1 MGERGEGRVVVM
13 KVAVTESIRV
23 EELEWKVGRPRFSWA
38 TERHQLSAVATFP
51 TNLGSQS
58 HLRGVKG
65 EKYEKG
71 SNNLVVVKPLSS
83 GLDVGGERQLCF
95 PFSCITANHLALC
108 LGGAHPLFYRSPDT
122 FILGPRLGEVNVN
135 KDKNSGGESN
145 PKEKMTQQPPFSSY
159 LILMTMA
166 NSVCVRERR
175 KHSQRDPSPFFVRVA
190 AGSKSAAYC
199 PGTCIREDDDDHHT
213 QVSTQ
218 CFQYVSLCREDN
230 GTILAYYSHSGPA
243 ATPESG
249 DTSYLFLS
257 KTRSQY
263 QISLPLHWEDPGCH
277 RLAQSLPLK
286 KEDGL
291 LLPPSR
297 KSLFKGLQ
305 SVRKEKE

>member
-1 MGERGEGRVVVM
+1 M
-13 KVAVTESIRV
+13 
-23 EELEWKVGRPRFSWA
+23 
-38 TERHQLSAVATFP
+38 
-51 TNLGSQS
+51 
-58 HLRGVKG
+58 
-65 EKYEKG
+65 
-71 SNNLVVVKPLSS
+71 KPLSS

-199 PGTCIREDDDDHHT
+199 PGTCIRTHLP
-213 QVSTQ
+213 STKQ
-218 CFQYVSLCREDN
+218 AVYFLCTARIYM
-230 GTILAYYSHSGPA
+230 TIQKISPLTESTAHSC
-243 ATPESG
+243 T
-249 DTSYLFLS
+249 
-257 KTRSQY
+257 
-263 QISLPLHWEDPGCH
+263 C
-277 RLAQSLPLK
+277 
-286 KEDGL
+286 
-291 LLPPSR
+291 
-297 KSLFKGLQ
+297 
-305 SVRKEKE
+305 